1 MTKGITLTRNGYGN
15 WYIKDTDFNDTPDN
29 SATFVKGMLN
39 AIDNINEFYKETFTV
54 SWYA

>member
-1 MTKGITLTRNGYGN
+1 MTKGIILTRNGYGN
-15 WYIKDTDFNDTPDN
+15 WYIKNTDFNDTPDN

>member
-15 WYIKDTDFNDTPDN
+15 WYIKNTDFNDTPHN
-29 SATFVKGMLN
+29 SAIFVKDMLN
-39 AIDNINEFYKETFTV
+39 AIDNINEFYKGTFTV